1 MAADAAALAA
11 MIAAFQ
17 GVGLASRADITAA
30 VAPLATQAQVA
41 AAIAAAVAPLATQAQ
56 VAAAI
61 AAAVAPLATQAQFSV
76 LEGQVAQILAL
87 LAPHGVPAIA
97 GAASA
102 IMLATAAAR
111 AENARDARGV
121 AFAVVPRADGT
132 PPPLARSL

>member
-17 GVGLASRADITAA
+17 GVGLASRADIT
-30 VAPLATQAQVA
+30 
-41 AAIAAAVAPLATQAQ
+41 
-56 VAAAI
+56 
-61 AAAVAPLATQAQFSV
+61 AAVAPLATQAQFSV